1 MPHALTKSV
10 IRNRQ
15 KLGKEGRKQNGCSWS
30 VGWSDPRRMRT
41 CGAEEQTGKRMAED
55 QESIDQVIL
64 ECRAFDL
71 EGEPNVKD
79 HISRKR

>member
-1 MPHALTKSV
+1 
-10 IRNRQ
+10 
-15 KLGKEGRKQNGCSWS
+15 
-30 VGWSDPRRMRT
+30 MRT

-71 EGEPNVKD
+71 EGEPNVED